1 MAVVIYEYNR
11 SRSVPEK
18 SKHRNLLDSRDERI
32 VQNPNSV
39 ESSTSAVNTLACG
52 GNLNGILE
60 QLGL

>member
-1 MAVVIYEYNR
+1 MAVVTYEYNK
-11 SRSVPEK
+11 SRSVLDK

-39 ESSTSAVNTLACG
+39 ESSTSAVNALARR

-60 QLGL
+60 